1 MTDYMDQ
8 GVPPR
13 PDTAGIAT
21 GMLVCMGGAW
31 EAVVTLAGQAQIRKP
46 GWEITRQWST
56 MFQAIAISSRY
67 RFAGQGSTPAEALA
81 DARRQMV
88 LFRDELNQH
97 LEAT

>member
-1 MTDYMDQ
+1 MNAKQHFFSSTFFFT
-8 GVPPR
+8 GATVL
-13 PDTAGIAT
+13 TAMFG
-21 GMLVCMGGAW
+21 MGGDW